1 MYVLEEPSNGLQQR
15 DNDRLIQT
23 LQHLRD
29 LGNSVIVVEHDEDMI
44 RSADFVLDMGPGAGE
59 HGGQIVAQGTPAELA
74 ANEKSLTGQY
84 LSGTR
89 SIAIPP
95 KRPVTP
101 ELPRLELKGC
111 RGNNLKS
118 VDLAIPAGR
127 LVCITGV
134 SGSGKSTLIND
145 TLATAVAQKLHRAQ
159 TEPAPYDPPEG
170 LTTLDKIT
178 NFAQSPNGT
187 TPHTTPPPHTS

>member
-29 LGNSVIVVEHDEDMI
+29 LGNSVIVDEHDEDMI

-89 SIAIPP
+89 RS
-95 KRPVTP
+95 
-101 ELPRLELKGC
+101 EE
-111 RGNNLKS
+111 
-118 VDLAIPAGR
+118 
-127 LVCITGV
+127 
-134 SGSGKSTLIND
+134 
-145 TLATAVAQKLHRAQ
+145 
-159 TEPAPYDPPEG
+159 
-170 LTTLDKIT
+170 
-178 NFAQSPNGT
+178 
-187 TPHTTPPPHTS
+187 HTSELQSLMRISYAVFCLKKKKTKRNRRYKQPSTK